1 LRWDLGELYTA
12 VDEQRRKRGLTWTA
26 LADLLECTH
35 SRLTNLRAARQ
46 ADLALVMRLTQWL
59 HRPAAAFIHPTR
71 W

>member
-1 LRWDLGELYTA
+1 
-12 VDEQRRKRGLTWTA
+12 
-26 LADLLECTH
+26 LECTH